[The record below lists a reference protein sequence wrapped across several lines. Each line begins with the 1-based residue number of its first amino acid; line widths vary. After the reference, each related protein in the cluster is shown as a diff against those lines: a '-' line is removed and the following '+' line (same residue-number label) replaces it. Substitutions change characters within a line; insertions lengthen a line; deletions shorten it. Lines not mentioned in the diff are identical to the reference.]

1 LAIRDHF
8 DHIKSEGNLG
18 IIEQTKP
25 GERASGNLSL
35 LKGLNVFKWPPQIFV
50 RPRFHFDKNKRVV
63 VAADNID
70 FAAGPASIFEVT
82 IKNFVA
88 AFPKKAAGR
97 LFTEPSS
104 DLFRRFR

>member
-8 DHIKSEGNLG
+8 DHIESEGNLG

-25 GERASGNLSL
+25 GERASGNLPL
-35 LKGLNVFKWPPQIFV
+35 LKGLNVFERPPQIFV
-50 RPRFHFDKNKRVV
+50 RSCFYFDENQRVV
-63 VAADNID
+63 VAANDID
-70 FAAGPASIFEVT
+70 LAAGPACIFEVT
-82 IKNFVA
+82 VKNFVA

-97 LFTEPSS
+97 LFTESSS